1 MSESMKPD
9 HVSSDIPD
17 VPNSRSKEV
26 EVLTRLCVLPLAL
39 AFGSISGCLVS
50 SNSHVTYS
58 GKHVSSD
65 DLARIVP
72 GKTTETEATQILG
85 SPSFTTVIDPETRE
99 LRWNGTRRE
108 ESSGAVFLL
117 FNSDNTTEKRE
128 SIGLTV
134 KNGIVTAVRTE

>member
-1 MSESMKPD
+1 VAIFIRLLEVTMFAR
-9 HVSSDIPD
+9 VCV
-17 VPNSRSKEV
+17 VP
-26 EVLTRLCVLPLAL
+26 VLL
-39 AFGSISGCLVS
+39 AFASVSGCLVS

-58 GKHVSSD
+58 GKHVSGD

-85 SPSFTTVIDPETRE
+85 SPSFTTIIDPETRE

-117 FNSDNTTEKRE
+117 FSSDNTTEKRE

-134 KNGIVTAVRTE
+134 KNGIVAGVRTE